1 MLTMVNAAPVQE
13 EQKNL
18 QGLLDAL
25 ADQKTPMEPVA
36 QAANLI
42 KQQQDDDGSQEA
54 EAQFIGG
61 LLKSLWAN
69 KQQNYD
75 GNEAEAQMLGK
86 LLRHAIGFWANKQQ
100 SYDGNEAEA
109 QFIGRLLKNV
119 ANVQQGQYYDDTA
132 DAQFGWGSIFK
143 LFAPHAIKYLGKKLG
158 WALEMEQLGSWMN
171 KLMN

>member
-1 MLTMVNAAPVQE
+1 MKATLIIVVLAMLAMANAAPVQE
-13 EQKNL
+13 DQKNL

-25 ADQKTPMEPVA
+25 ADQKTNMESVA
-36 QAANLI
+36 QAANLV

-61 LLKSLWAN
+61 LIKSLWAN

-75 GNEAEAQMLGK
+75 GSEAEAQLLGK
-86 LLRHAIGFWANKQQ
+86 LLRHAVSFWANKQQ

-119 ANVQQGQYYDDTA
+119 ANVQQGQDDDTA
-132 DAQFGWGSIFK
+132 DVQFWGTLGK
-143 LFAPHAIKYLGKKLG
+143 LAIKYLGPHAFRYFGKKLG
-158 WALEMEQLGSWMN
+158 
-171 KLMN
+171 